1 MPPSEA
7 GPLHIVTGAYSYTGR
22 YITRCLLERGVR
34 VSTLTGHPDRPHEFG
49 ARVPAFPLDFSSIET
64 LVHHLQG
71 ADTLYNTYWVRFNH
85 GEKTYTRAVE
95 NTRRLLE
102 AARLA
107 GVRRIVH
114 ISITNPALDSPLPYF
129 RGKALLERDIQESG
143 LSYAILRP
151 TVVFSKEGILLNNI
165 AYLLRRFPVFAIP
178 GDGRYR
184 LQPVH
189 VEDLARL
196 AVEAGLSQE
205 NLIVD
210 AVGPETYTFTG
221 LVQLIAR
228 ATGSRSLLIHLPPGM
243 VFALARLLGGM
254 LGDVLL
260 TRDEID
266 GLMQGLLVSNEPPLG
281 RTRLSTWL
289 GQHGMELGRRY
300 ASELERHYLQ
310 TAPVNSR

>member
-1 MPPSEA
+1 MTPSDTT
-7 GPLHIVTGAYSYTGR
+7 PLHIVTGAFSYTGK
-22 YITRCLLERGVR
+22 YITRCLLERGVQ
-34 VSTLTGHPDRPHEFG
+34 VATLTSHPDRPHEFG
-49 ARVPAFPLDFSSIET
+49 SRVPAFPLDFSSTET
-64 LVHHLQG
+64 LARHMQG
-71 ADTLYNTYWVRFNH
+71 ASTLYNTYWVRFNH
-85 GEKTYTRAVE
+85 GEMTYTRAVD
-95 NTRRLLE
+95 NTRRLLK

-114 ISITNPALDSPLPYF
+114 ISITNPALDSKLPYF

-151 TVVFSKEGILLNNI
+151 TVVFSEEGILLNNI
-165 AYLLRRFPVFAIP
+165 GYLLRRFPVFAIP
-178 GDGRYR
+178 GDGKYR

-189 VEDLARL
+189 VEDLACL
-196 AVEAGLSQE
+196 AVEAGHAQE

-228 ATGSRSLLIHLPPGM
+228 ATGSRSLLINLPPGM
-243 VFALARLLGGM
+243 VFALSRLLGGV

-281 RTRLSTWL
+281 KTRLSAWL
-289 GQHGMELGRRY
+289 QQHGAALGRQY
-300 ASELERHYLQ
+300 ASELERHYRQ
-310 TAPVNSR
+310 AAPVNSR